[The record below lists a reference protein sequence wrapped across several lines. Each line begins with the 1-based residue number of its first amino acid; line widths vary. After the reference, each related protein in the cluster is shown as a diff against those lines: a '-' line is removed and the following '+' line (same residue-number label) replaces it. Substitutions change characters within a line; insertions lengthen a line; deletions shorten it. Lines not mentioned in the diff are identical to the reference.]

1 MTRLEWTDPA
11 VADLQHI
18 HDYIAR
24 DSPQYAVS
32 LVERLITSA
41 ERIKSFPES
50 GRRVPEA
57 SDPKARELLVERYR
71 VIYRLKKG
79 TAQVLAV
86 VHGARNL
93 PGTKLRPWARHRPQ

>member
-11 VADLQHI
+11 VADLEHI
-18 HDYIAR
+18 HDYIGR
-24 DSPQYAVS
+24 DSPQYAVA
-32 LVERLITSA
+32 LIERLIASA
-41 ERIKSFPES
+41 ERITSFPES

-57 SDPKARELLVERYR
+57 SDPKVRELLVGGYR

-86 VHGARNL
+86 IHGARNL
-93 PGTKLRPWARHRPQ
+93 RGTKLRLWARP